1 MEMIPSL
8 KQCAAW
14 VIGLT
19 DKYRYNPFVRTA
31 VHITLLQ
38 ILLALVMV
46 GIFTWAI
53 NYAQDRTVSTISERI
68 SEALATGTTSSAT
81 SLPDTIEEVRE
92 HAFELVFF
100 VILALNALFGYF
112 MARFALRPTRQS
124 LAAQK
129 QFIGNIAHE
138 VRTPLAIIKTNTE
151 VALFDPTLQPAVRST
166 FEDTLVELDRISEI
180 INNLLTFDTLARPK
194 RLEFEPVDLRQIAET
209 VLRRHLPL
217 AKERGVRLA
226 MDSGGPAIV
235 NGNTTALEQ
244 VLTNLVKNAI
254 NYTPKD
260 KDGSVRIII
269 ENDSEGRITVTVAD
283 TGIGINQKD
292 LFRIFEP
299 FYRGDTSRAR
309 GVGSGT
315 SGLGLAI
322 VNELVRM
329 HKGSITVRS
338 ALGRGTAV
346 KITFLASNQ
355 AHGDRAHPGEQGGM
369 HEISL
374 DFS

>member
-1 MEMIPSL
+1 MTTPSL
-8 KQCAAW
+8 KQSAAW

-31 VHITLLQ
+31 VHITVLQ
-38 ILLALVMV
+38 VVLALVMV
-46 GIFTWAI
+46 GIFSWAI
-53 NYAQDRTVSTISERI
+53 DYAQDRTVSTISERI
-68 SEALATGTTSSAT
+68 SEAIAGATTTPVR
-81 SLPDTIEEVRE
+81 SLEETIDEVKE

-124 LAAQK
+124 LATQK

-138 VRTPLAIIKTNTE
+138 LRTPLAIIKTNTE
-151 VALFDPTLQPAVRST
+151 VALFDPKITPAVKET
-166 FEDTLVELDRISEI
+166 FEDTLGELDRISEI
-180 INNLLTFDTLARPK
+180 INNLLTFDTLTRPRK
-194 RLEFEPVDLRQIAET
+194 LDFEPIDLRQVAET
-209 VLRRHLPL
+209 VLKRHLPL

-226 MDSGGPAIV
+226 MDSGGPVIV
-235 NGNTTALEQ
+235 DGNQTALEQ
-244 VLTNLVKNAI
+244 VFTNLVKNAI

-260 KDGSVRIII
+260 KDGSVRIILEI
-269 ENDSEGRITVTVAD
+269 DPEGRATATVAD
-283 TGIGINQKD
+283 TGIGIAQKD
-292 LFRIFEP
+292 LFHIFEP

-322 VNELVRM
+322 VNELVRL
-329 HKGSITVRS
+329 HKGSITIRS

-346 KITFLASNQ
+346 KITFPKATSS
-355 AHGDRAHPGEQGGM
+355 AIDRLHPSDQGGM
-369 HEISL
+369 HEVSL

>member
-1 MEMIPSL
+1 MTTPSL
-8 KQCAAW
+8 KQFAAW
-14 VIGLT
+14 AIGLT

-31 VHITLLQ
+31 VHITALQ
-38 ILLALVMV
+38 VLLALIMV
-46 GIFTWAI
+46 AIFGWAI
-53 NYAQDRTVSTISERI
+53 EYAQDRTVTTISERI
-68 SEALATGTTSSAT
+68 SQAVSGATTTPVT
-81 SLPDTIEEVRE
+81 SLEETIDEVRD

-124 LAAQK
+124 LSTQK
-129 QFIGNIAHE
+129 QFIGNVAHE
-138 VRTPLAIIKTNTE
+138 LRTPLAIIKTNTE
-151 VALFDPTLQPAVRST
+151 VALFDPKLPEGAKQT
-166 FEDTLVELDRISEI
+166 FEDTLIELDRVSEI
-180 INNLLTFDTLARPK
+180 INNLLTFDTLARP
-194 RLEFEPVDLRQIAET
+194 RRMDFEPVDLRTVAET

-226 MDSGGPAIV
+226 MDSGGPALV
-235 NGNTTALEQ
+235 DGNVTALEQ

-260 KDGSVRIII
+260 KDGSVRIIL
-269 ENDSEGRITVTVAD
+269 ETDPEGRTTATVAD

-292 LFRIFEP
+292 LFHIFEP

-322 VNELVRM
+322 VNELVRL
-329 HKGSITVRS
+329 HKGTITIRS

-346 KITFLASNQ
+346 KITFPRASRS
-355 AHGDRAHPGEQGGM
+355 AIDRSHPSDQGGM
-369 HEISL
+369 HEVSL

>member
-1 MEMIPSL
+1 METIPFL

-31 VHITLLQ
+31 VHITVLQ
-38 ILLALVMV
+38 IILALVMI
-46 GIFTWAI
+46 GIFSWAI
-53 NYAQDRTVSTISERI
+53 DYAQERTVSTISEHI
-68 SEALATGTTSSAT
+68 SNTLAGGTSTT
-81 SLPDTIEEVRE
+81 ESLPTTIEEVRE
-92 HAFELVFF
+92 HAYELVFF
-100 VILALNALFGYF
+100 VIIGLNILFGYF

-124 LAAQK
+124 LARQK

-151 VALFDPTLQPAVRST
+151 VALFDPNLPAPVRQT
-166 FEDTLVELDRISEI
+166 FEDTLIELDRISEI
-180 INNLLTFDTLARPK
+180 INNLLTFDSMTRPR
-194 RLEFEPVDLRQIAET
+194 RLEFEPLDVRQIAET

-217 AKERGVRLA
+217 AKERGIKLA
-226 MDSGGPAIV
+226 MDSGGPALV
-235 NGNTTALEQ
+235 DGNMTALEQ
-244 VLTNLVKNAI
+244 VFTNLVKNAI
-254 NYTPKD
+254 NYTPQH
-260 KDGSVRIII
+260 KDGSVRIIV
-269 ENDSEGRITVTVAD
+269 DTDTEGRSTVTVAD

-292 LFRIFEP
+292 LFHIFEP

-329 HKGSITVRS
+329 HRGNITIRS

-346 KITFLASNQ
+346 KVTFPTPNRTVT
-355 AHGDRAHPGEQGGM
+355 DRTPLGEQGGM
-369 HEISL
+369 HEVSL